1 VRGLHFGGVLKKVG
15 GGGVLPFR
23 GIASLVILSFHFCT
37 EQKRTSEKS
46 NEFVGKEKVAQE

>member
-1 VRGLHFGGVLKKVG
+1 MRGLHFGGVLKKVG